1 MKSAELYVEECLVE
15 SDLELNF
22 PADYV
27 PDGSERILLYRE
39 LDGMERENDIMAFR
53 SRLEDRFGKIP
64 PQAEE
69 LIRLVLLRKM
79 GKELGI
85 EKIFLKGGRM
95 SLFFISNLE
104 SPYYSSDA
112 FGNILMYAANHPMEC
127 RLREDNGKRSIL
139 ITNIKSVEEA
149 IAVFEEIKR

>member
-1 MKSAELYVEECLVE
+1 MLGAEQSGFISDLGYETYQKILKEAVRELKTDEFADLFNDSNATVTDSGMKSAELYVEECLVE

-53 SRLEDRFGKIP
+53 YRLEDRFGKIP
-64 PQAEE
+64 PQADE

-79 GKELGI
+79 GKELGP
-85 EKIFLKGGRM
+85 LTLYVG
-95 SLFFISNLE
+95 
-104 SPYYSSDA
+104 
-112 FGNILMYAANHPMEC
+112 
-127 RLREDNGKRSIL
+127 
-139 ITNIKSVEEA
+139 
-149 IAVFEEIKR
+149 